1 MKKIA
6 RYLYTSKIFFHAA
19 LHGVL
24 IIFRTEY
31 IVIYNK
37 KKIARDLHKGSKERN
52 DEEKGEGKR
61 RKGREGKKK
70 EGEEEGK
77 EKNEEKGRNASPFT
91 SLFPFPYPLLLIFF
105 PTF

>member
-37 KKIARDLHKGSKERN
+37 KKIARDLHKGSKERK

-70 EGEEEGK
+70 EGEE
-77 EKNEEKGRNASPFT
+77 KGRRRMKRRGGMLPPSLHF
-91 SLFPFPYPLLLIFF
+91 SLFPIPSF
-105 PTF
+105 